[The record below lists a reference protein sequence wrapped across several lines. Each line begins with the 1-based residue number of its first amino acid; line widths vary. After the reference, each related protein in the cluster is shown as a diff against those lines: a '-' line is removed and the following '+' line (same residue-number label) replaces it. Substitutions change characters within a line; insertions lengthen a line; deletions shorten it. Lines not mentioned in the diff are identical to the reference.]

1 MVLGGRIQS
10 LAVIRS
16 LGAGGVPVVVL
27 RYHDQDMAHG
37 SRWAREVIDCPHP
50 ERDPD
55 GFDDVLERVAARFP
69 GALLVPPSDIAVAT
83 VSARKGRLA
92 ELGLVPAAPEWD
104 VVSTCLD
111 KSATWDFALRHGV
124 DAPVTIAVRQPEDL
138 ERFADEVGFPGVLKP
153 TVSHRYKAVFGRK
166 WTRVDNLEE
175 AARHHRAA
183 RAAGFDVVAQELVP
197 GDELCGANYNAY
209 VWGDAGEVVEMTAAK
224 IRNSPSETG
233 SPCVAVSRRIPE
245 VAEAGSRL
253 LRALGYRGFANV
265 EFKRDPRDGSY
276 KLIEVN
282 ARHNLSSALA
292 VRCGIDFPWLEY
304 GHRMLGREPA
314 QADYAEGVYWVDV
327 TRDLQ
332 ASLSYLRRGDYSIG
346 RFARPYL
353 SGPVLAV
360 ASARDP
366 RPALIRAAR
375 TAAQVR
381 RKLTARFLRR

>member
-1 MVLGGRIQS
+1 MVVGGRTQA

-16 LGAGGVPVVVL
+16 LGAEGVPVIVL
-27 RYHDQDMAHG
+27 RYHDQDMGHG
-37 SRWAREVIDCPHP
+37 SRWVREVIDCPHP

-55 GFDDVLERVAARFP
+55 GFDRVLDRVAARFP
-69 GALLVPPSDIAVAT
+69 GSLLVPPSDIAVAA
-83 VSARKGRLA
+83 VSARKRRLG
-92 ELGLVPAAPEWD
+92 ELGFVVAAPEWD

-111 KSATWDFALRHGV
+111 KAATWDFARRHGV
-124 DAPVTIAVRQPEDL
+124 DAPATVAVREAGDL

-175 AARHHRAA
+175 ATRHHLEA
-183 RAAGFDVVAQELVP
+183 RAAGLEVVAQELVP

-209 VWGDAGEVVEMTAAK
+209 VWGDDGEVVEMTAAK

-245 VAEAGSRL
+245 VAEAGRHL

-265 EFKRDPRDGSY
+265 EFKRDARDGTY

-292 VRCGIDFPWLEY
+292 IRCGINFPWLEY
-304 GHRMLGREPA
+304 RHRMLGRPPV
-314 QADYAEGVYWVDV
+314 QPDYEEGVYWIDV

-332 ASLSYLRRGDYSIG
+332 ASLSYLRRGDYSVG

-353 SGPVLAV
+353 SGPVFAV

-366 RPALIRAAR
+366 RPALIRAGR
-375 TAAQVR
+375 TATQVR
-381 RKLTARFLRR
+381 RKLVARIRR